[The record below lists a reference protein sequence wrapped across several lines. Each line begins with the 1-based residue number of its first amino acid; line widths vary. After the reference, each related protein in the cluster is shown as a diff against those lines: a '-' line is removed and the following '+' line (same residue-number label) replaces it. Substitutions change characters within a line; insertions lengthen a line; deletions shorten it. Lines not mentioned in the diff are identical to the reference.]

1 MGRQNINFKLL
12 SLNARGIRS
21 FDKRKSIFNWL
32 FKSSADICFLQET
45 YSTPEVENEW
55 KKQWKGKTF
64 FSHGT
69 NHSRG
74 VLILV
79 KDQLDFRLQ
88 SLKVDS
94 QGRYVLLEA
103 LIQDSPFALLN
114 IYAPNKCAEQC
125 DFFNKI
131 SEELKSSLTLADSSF
146 VIGGD
151 FNVIFDQDLD
161 GSGGIKK
168 TKESVKILEDI
179 CLEQDLIDI
188 WRVRNPTE
196 KRFTWRQK
204 TPIIQR
210 RLDYWLVNDSLQ
222 DDIVSVDIIPS
233 IKSDHS
239 AITLSINGIDDSK
252 RGPSFWKFNCS
263 LVNDNNYCDLL
274 DTNIKSWLEEFK
286 DVVDRRVLWDLL
298 KYKIRQL
305 TISYSKTKARNRRAK
320 LNELEEK
327 LQNCTKKCDNDPS
340 RQNVEDLECLQ
351 AEYDQRYDFITQG
364 AIVRSRATWY
374 EKGEKNNKYFLNLE
388 KSNKNKS
395 CLRKILKS
403 DGTVDPK

>member
-1 MGRQNINFKLL
+1 M
-12 SLNARGIRS
+12 
-21 FDKRKSIFNWL
+21 
-32 FKSSADICFLQET
+32 
-45 YSTPEVENEW
+45 
-55 KKQWKGKTF
+55 
-64 FSHGT
+64 
-69 NHSRG
+69 
-74 VLILV
+74 
-79 KDQLDFRLQ
+79 
-88 SLKVDS
+88 
-94 QGRYVLLEA
+94 
-103 LIQDSPFALLN
+103 
-114 IYAPNKCAEQC
+114 
-125 DFFNKI
+125 
-131 SEELKSSLTLADSSF
+131 
-146 VIGGD
+146 
-151 FNVIFDQDLD
+151 IFDQDLD

-263 LVNDNNYCDLL
+263 LVNDTNYCDLL

-320 LNELEEK
+320 LNELEEM
-327 LQNCTKKCDNDPS
+327 
-340 RQNVEDLECLQ
+340 
-351 AEYDQRYDFITQG
+351 
-364 AIVRSRATWY
+364 
-374 EKGEKNNKYFLNLE
+374 
-388 KSNKNKS
+388 
-395 CLRKILKS
+395 
-403 DGTVDPK
+403 

>member
-1 MGRQNINFKLL
+1 M
-12 SLNARGIRS
+12 
-21 FDKRKSIFNWL
+21 
-32 FKSSADICFLQET
+32 
-45 YSTPEVENEW
+45 
-55 KKQWKGKTF
+55 
-64 FSHGT
+64 
-69 NHSRG
+69 
-74 VLILV
+74 
-79 KDQLDFRLQ
+79 
-88 SLKVDS
+88 
-94 QGRYVLLEA
+94 
-103 LIQDSPFALLN
+103 
-114 IYAPNKCAEQC
+114 
-125 DFFNKI
+125 
-131 SEELKSSLTLADSSF
+131 
-146 VIGGD
+146 
-151 FNVIFDQDLD
+151 IFDHDLD

-286 DVVDRRVLWDLL
+286 DVVDKRVLWDLL

-305 TISYSKTKARNRRAK
+305 TISYSKTKARNQRAK

-351 AEYDQRYDFITQG
+351 AEYDQLYDYITQG

-374 EKGEKNNKYFLNLE
+374 EKGEKNNNYFFE
-388 KSNKNKS
+388 SG
-395 CLRKILKS
+395 KIK
-403 DGTVDPK
+403 

>member
-1 MGRQNINFKLL
+1 MHQINVPNSAIFSTKFQRSLHSRILLLL
-12 SLNARGIRS
+12 SV
-21 FDKRKSIFNWL
+21 
-32 FKSSADICFLQET
+32 ET
-45 YSTPEVENEW
+45 
-55 KKQWKGKTF
+55 
-64 FSHGT
+64 
-69 NHSRG
+69 
-74 VLILV
+74 
-79 KDQLDFRLQ
+79 
-88 SLKVDS
+88 
-94 QGRYVLLEA
+94 
-103 LIQDSPFALLN
+103 
-114 IYAPNKCAEQC
+114 
-125 DFFNKI
+125 
-131 SEELKSSLTLADSSF
+131 
-146 VIGGD
+146 
-151 FNVIFDQDLD
+151 FNVIFDEDLD

-286 DVVDRRVLWDLL
+286 DVVDKRVLWDLL
-298 KYKIRQL
+298 KIIAKQKLGTGELKLTNWKKNYRTV
-305 TISYSKTKARNRRAK
+305 TISVTMTHRDKM
-320 LNELEEK
+320 L
-327 LQNCTKKCDNDPS
+327 
-340 RQNVEDLECLQ
+340 
-351 AEYDQRYDFITQG
+351 
-364 AIVRSRATWY
+364 
-374 EKGEKNNKYFLNLE
+374 
-388 KSNKNKS
+388 
-395 CLRKILKS
+395 KI
-403 DGTVDPK
+403 

>member
-21 FDKRKSIFNWL
+21 FDRRKSVFNWL

-45 YSTPEVENEW
+45 YSTPEVDNEW

-131 SEELKSSLTLADSSF
+131 SEELKSSLTLADSSC

-286 DVVDRRVLWDLL
+286 NVVDKRVLC
-298 KYKIRQL
+298 
-305 TISYSKTKARNRRAK
+305 A
-320 LNELEEK
+320 
-327 LQNCTKKCDNDPS
+327 
-340 RQNVEDLECLQ
+340 
-351 AEYDQRYDFITQG
+351 
-364 AIVRSRATWY
+364 
-374 EKGEKNNKYFLNLE
+374 
-388 KSNKNKS
+388 
-395 CLRKILKS
+395 ILKTGIIVVS
-403 DGTVDPK
+403 VDEHCSEETDLIWTFVVAPSHVLVNSTGIAMLHFKFLLSLRYFFASTDIHICSAVLSITHVSILHLFFVVIIYKFIEGHNISLPRCAPLLLGIISFSLISSVCN

>member
-12 SLNARGIRS
+12 SLNDRGIRS
-21 FDKRKSIFNWL
+21 FDRRKCICNWL

-69 NHSRG
+69 NHSTG

-79 KDQLDFRLQ
+79 KDQLDFKLQ

-94 QGRYVLLEA
+94 QCRYVLLEA

-114 IYAPNKCAEQC
+114 IYAPNKCVEHC
-125 DFFNKI
+125 DFLNKI

-161 GSGGIKK
+161 GRGGIKK
-168 TKESVKILEDI
+168 TKELVKILEDI

-210 RLDYWLVNDSLQ
+210 RLDYWLVNDL
-222 DDIVSVDIIPS
+222 
-233 IKSDHS
+233 
-239 AITLSINGIDDSK
+239 
-252 RGPSFWKFNCS
+252 
-263 LVNDNNYCDLL
+263 
-274 DTNIKSWLEEFK
+274 
-286 DVVDRRVLWDLL
+286 
-298 KYKIRQL
+298 
-305 TISYSKTKARNRRAK
+305 
-320 LNELEEK
+320 
-327 LQNCTKKCDNDPS
+327 
-340 RQNVEDLECLQ
+340 
-351 AEYDQRYDFITQG
+351 
-364 AIVRSRATWY
+364 
-374 EKGEKNNKYFLNLE
+374 YFFAGRHCF
-388 KSNKNKS
+388 S
-395 CLRKILKS
+395 
-403 DGTVDPK
+403 

>member
-1 MGRQNINFKLL
+1 M
-12 SLNARGIRS
+12 SNAR
-21 FDKRKSIFNWL
+21 KL
-32 FKSSADICFLQET
+32 
-45 YSTPEVENEW
+45 
-55 KKQWKGKTF
+55 KGKNFRISLDLPSEILERRKKKMKQFKQTKKDNKTAF
-64 FSHGT
+64 LVEP
-69 NHSRG
+69 SR
-74 VLILV
+74 I
-79 KDQLDFRLQ
+79 
-88 SLKVDS
+88 
-94 QGRYVLLEA
+94 
-103 LIQDSPFALLN
+103 N
-114 IYAPNKCAEQC
+114 C
-125 DFFNKI
+125 
-131 SEELKSSLTLADSSF
+131 SLTVLRCKNIRKIVRPHIFSNYSKLYF
-146 VIGGD
+146 YY
-151 FNVIFDQDLD
+151 VIFDEDLD

-252 RGPSFWKFNCS
+252 PGPSFWKFNCS

-286 DVVDRRVLWDLL
+286 DVVDKRVLWDLL

-305 TISYSKTKARNRRAK
+305 TLIFTKRIIVIHHHFQKT
-320 LNELEEK
+320 
-327 LQNCTKKCDNDPS
+327 
-340 RQNVEDLECLQ
+340 
-351 AEYDQRYDFITQG
+351 
-364 AIVRSRATWY
+364 
-374 EKGEKNNKYFLNLE
+374 
-388 KSNKNKS
+388 
-395 CLRKILKS
+395 
-403 DGTVDPK
+403 